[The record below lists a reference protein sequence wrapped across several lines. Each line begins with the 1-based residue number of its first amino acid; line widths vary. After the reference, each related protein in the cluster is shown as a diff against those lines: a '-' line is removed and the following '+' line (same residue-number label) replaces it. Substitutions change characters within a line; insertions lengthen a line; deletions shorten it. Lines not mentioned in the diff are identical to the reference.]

1 MPHPRPAALPLA
13 ALLLLTCSAAA
24 PTTAPSDRAEAPHV
38 HTDAFVDDYRI
49 PHYLDAAAKLQ
60 ALAPDERAARLRH
73 LARDPDR
80 GSEIYP
86 LCRML
91 FDARPGSDFR
101 SPMIG
106 AAHFIDG
113 GRYEDWP
120 LEPITLHQGVPILIV
135 DGYTLA
141 GVAEPPHTYLEY
153 CLTHCKWRHTR
164 YAPVRPDHGEAAV
177 RDLIASR
184 PKLAERTEW
193 LLRQAE

>member
-1 MPHPRPAALPLA
+1 MPRRRPTTPSLA
-13 ALLLLTCSAAA
+13 TLLVLTCSAAD
-24 PTTAPSDRAEAPHV
+24 PTTAPGDRPEAPR
-38 HTDAFVDDYRI
+38 VDPFTFLDGYRI
-49 PHYLDAAAKLQ
+49 AHYLDAAAKLQ

-73 LARDPDR
+73 LALDPTR
-80 GSEIYP
+80 GSEVYP

-91 FDARPGSDFR
+91 FEATPGGEFRRPG
-101 SPMIG
+101 IG

-135 DGYTLA
+135 DAYTLA
-141 GVAEPPHTYLEY
+141 GYAERPDSYLEY
-153 CLTHCKWRHTR
+153 CLTQCKWRDTT
-164 YAPVRPDHGEAAV
+164 YATLRPDHGEAAV

-184 PKLAERTEW
+184 PKLGEHTQW